1 MGLVQS
7 KSFED
12 LLADGLESAMQKGAK
27 TLEDYVN
34 DLNQLNV
41 RGPNGQRWS
50 AELLCEVLADLGR

>member
-12 LLADGLESAMQKGAK
+12 LLADGLETAMQGGAK
-27 TLEDYVN
+27 TLEDYVAS
-34 DLNQLNV
+34 LNQLKV

-50 AELLCEVLADLGR
+50 AQLLSEVLAHLAR